1 MKNKQLTRK
10 KFLDIAKLSVL
21 FLLTSCNGLSRKI
34 SIGLYKNFLPVS
46 FINLLPKTWKKE
58 NLNYKEDNSNKNFR
72 NKDLILINDGWLSRV
87 DLKVFDDISQP
98 LMNYLDERS
107 KYYLSNWTLFE
118 QKKLYPIGVIPYA
131 VIIKNNERYKITNK
145 NNWDF
150 LLSKDLIG
158 KMILPNSPRILIS
171 IAERINNKNAIKA
184 IFNQGNIYDDIN
196 AIDWLIN
203 TDAVLA
209 ILPLT
214 ICEKYL
220 KIDSRLSI
228 VFPNQGVPLMWNFL
242 LINNNFNQALLL
254 NWIDK
259 LLERNSVNK
268 LIRDGLYL
276 PFKNEYNQSSYNNTF
291 KSERL
296 LKRPSE
302 ECWRNSWSFNPLKE
316 SEKIEL
322 EIIWKKS
329 LAP

>member
-1 MKNKQLTRK
+1 MNNKQLTRK

-34 SIGLYKNFLPVS
+34 SIGLNKNFLSVN
-46 FINLLPKTWKKE
+46 FINLLPKNWRKE
-58 NLNYKEDNSNKNFR
+58 NINFKEDNSNKNFR
-72 NKDLILINDGWLSRV
+72 DKDLILINDGWLSRV
-87 DLKVFDDISQP
+87 NLKVFDDISQP

-107 KYYLSNWTLFE
+107 KYYLSNWPLFE
-118 QKKLYPIGVIPYA
+118 RNKLYPIGVIPYA

-171 IAERINNKNAIKA
+171 IAERIKNKNAIKA

-259 LLERNSVNK
+259 LIERNLINK
-268 LIRDGLYL
+268 LIKDGLYL
-276 PFKNEYNQSSYNNTF
+276 PFNNEYAQSKYKYSS
-291 KSERL
+291 KSARL
-296 LKRPSE
+296 VNRPSE
-302 ECWRNSWSFNPLKE
+302 ECWRNSWSFNSLKE
-316 SEKIEL
+316 SEKVEF
-322 EIIWKKS
+322 EKIWKDL

>member
-1 MKNKQLTRK
+1 MNNKQLTRK

-107 KYYLSNWTLFE
+107 KYYLSNWPLFE
-118 QKKLYPIGVIPYA
+118 RKKLYPIGVIPYA

-259 LLERNSVNK
+259 LIERNLINK
-268 LIRDGLYL
+268 LIKDGLYL
-276 PFKNEYNQSSYNNTF
+276 PFNNEYAQSKYKYSS
-291 KSERL
+291 KSARL
-296 LKRPSE
+296 VNRPSE
-302 ECWRNSWSFNPLKE
+302 ECWRNSWSFNSLKE
-316 SEKIEL
+316 SEKVEF
-322 EIIWKKS
+322 EKIWKDL

>member
-87 DLKVFDDISQP
+87 DLKLFDAISEP
-98 LMNYLDERS
+98 LINYLDERS
-107 KYYLSNWTLFE
+107 KYYLSNWKLFE

-171 IAERINNKNAIKA
+171 IAERINNKNAMKA
-184 IFNQGNIYDDIN
+184 IFNKGNIYDDIN

-259 LLERNSVNK
+259 LIDRNSINK
-268 LIRDGLYL
+268 LIKDGLYL
-276 PFKNEYNQSSYNNTF
+276 PFNNEYIQSKYKYSS
-291 KSERL
+291 KSASL
-296 LKRPSE
+296 LNRPSE
-302 ECWRNSWSFNPLKE
+302 ECWRNSWSFNSLKE
-316 SEKIEL
+316 SEKVEF
-322 EIIWKKS
+322 EKIWKDL

>member
-1 MKNKQLTRK
+1 MINKQLTRR
-10 KFLDIAKLSVL
+10 KFLDIAKLSAL
-21 FLLTSCNGLSRKI
+21 FLLTSCKGLSTKI
-34 SIGLYKNFLPVS
+34 SIGFYKNFLPLS
-46 FINLLPKTWKKE
+46 FINLLPKNWKKE
-58 NLNYKEDNSNKNFR
+58 NLNYKKDNLNNSSLDKNI
-72 NKDLILINDGWLSRV
+72 ILINDGWLS
-87 DLKVFDDISQP
+87 KVELRDFNDISAS
-98 LMNYLDERS
+98 LLDYLDERS
-107 KYYLSNWTLFE
+107 KNYLSNWELFE
-118 QKKLYPIGVIPYA
+118 RKKLYPIGVIPYA

-145 NNWDF
+145 NDWDF

-171 IAERINNKNAIKA
+171 ISERIKNKNAMKEI
-184 IFNQGNIYDDIN
+184 INQGNIYDDIN

-242 LINNNFNQALLL
+242 LINNNFNQTLLL

-259 LLERNSVNK
+259 LLDKNSLNK
-268 LIRDGLYL
+268 LIKDGLYL
-276 PFKNEYNQSSYNNTF
+276 PFNNEYMQSKYKDTS
-291 KSERL
+291 KSTRL
-296 LKRPSE
+296 LNRPSA
-302 ECWRNSWSFNPLKE
+302 ECWRNSWSFNPLTE
-316 SEKIEL
+316 SEKVEL
-322 EIIWKKS
+322 EKIWKKS

>member
-58 NLNYKEDNSNKNFR
+58 NLNYKEDNSNKNFS

-87 DLKVFDDISQP
+87 DLKLFDAISEP
-98 LMNYLDERS
+98 LINYLDERS
-107 KYYLSNWTLFE
+107 KYYLSNWPFFE

-259 LLERNSVNK
+259 LIDKNSINK
-268 LIRDGLYL
+268 LVKDGLYL
-276 PFKNEYNQSSYNNTF
+276 PFNNEYIHSKYKYSS
-291 KSERL
+291 KSARL
-296 LKRPSE
+296 LNRPSE
-302 ECWRNSWSFNPLKE
+302 ECWRNSWSFNSLKE
-316 SEKIEL
+316 SEKVEF
-322 EIIWKKS
+322 EKIWKDL

>member
-1 MKNKQLTRK
+1 MINNQLTRR
-10 KFLDIAKLSVL
+10 KFLDMAKLSVL

-34 SIGLYKNFLPVS
+34 SIGLYKNFLPVN
-46 FINLLPKTWKKE
+46 FINLLPKNWKKE
-58 NLNYKEDNSNKNFR
+58 NINFKEDNSNKNFR

-107 KYYLSNWTLFE
+107 KYYLSNWPLFE
-118 QKKLYPIGVIPYA
+118 RNKLYPIGVIPYA

-171 IAERINNKNAIKA
+171 IAERINNKNAMKA
-184 IFNQGNIYDDIN
+184 IFNKGNIYDDIN

-220 KIDSRLSI
+220 KIDPRLSI

-259 LLERNSVNK
+259 LIDKNSINK
-268 LIRDGLYL
+268 LVKDGLYL
-276 PFKNEYNQSSYNNTF
+276 PFNNEYIHSKYKYSS
-291 KSERL
+291 KSARL
-296 LKRPSE
+296 LNRPSE
-302 ECWRNSWSFNPLKE
+302 ECWRNSWSFNSLKE
-316 SEKIEL
+316 SEKVEF
-322 EIIWKKS
+322 EKIWKDL

>member
-1 MKNKQLTRK
+1 MNNKQLTRK

-46 FINLLPKTWKKE
+46 FINLLPKNWKKE
-58 NLNYKEDNSNKNFR
+58 NLNYKEDNLNKNFR

-87 DLKVFDDISQP
+87 DLKVFDDISEP

-107 KYYLSNWTLFE
+107 KYYLSNWQLFE

-171 IAERINNKNAIKA
+171 IAERINNKNAMKA

-259 LLERNSVNK
+259 LIDRNSINK
-268 LIRDGLYL
+268 LIKDGLYL
-276 PFKNEYNQSSYNNTF
+276 PFNNEYIQSKYKYSS
-291 KSERL
+291 KSARL
-296 LKRPSE
+296 LNRPSE
-302 ECWRNSWSFNPLKE
+302 ECWRNSWSFNSLKE
-316 SEKIEL
+316 SEKVEF
-322 EIIWKKS
+322 EKIWKDL

>member
-1 MKNKQLTRK
+1 MNNKQLTRK

-46 FINLLPKTWKKE
+46 FINLLPKNWKKE

-87 DLKVFDDISQP
+87 DLKVFDDISEP

-107 KYYLSNWTLFE
+107 KYYLSNWPLFE
-118 QKKLYPIGVIPYA
+118 RKKLYPIGVIPYA

-171 IAERINNKNAIKA
+171 IAERINNKNAMKA

-259 LLERNSVNK
+259 LIERNLINK
-268 LIRDGLYL
+268 LIKDGLYL
-276 PFKNEYNQSSYNNTF
+276 PFNNEYAQSKYKYSS
-291 KSERL
+291 KSARL
-296 LKRPSE
+296 VNRPSE
-302 ECWRNSWSFNPLKE
+302 ECWRNSWSFNSLKE
-316 SEKIEL
+316 SEKVEF
-322 EIIWKKS
+322 EKIWKDL

>member
-107 KYYLSNWTLFE
+107 KYYLSNWPFFG

-171 IAERINNKNAIKA
+171 IAERINNKNAMKA
-184 IFNQGNIYDDIN
+184 IFNKGNIYDDIN

-220 KIDSRLSI
+220 KIDPRLSI

-259 LLERNSVNK
+259 LIDKNSINK
-268 LIRDGLYL
+268 LVKDGLYL
-276 PFKNEYNQSSYNNTF
+276 PFNNEYIHSKYKYSS
-291 KSERL
+291 KSARL
-296 LKRPSE
+296 LNRPSE
-302 ECWRNSWSFNPLKE
+302 ECWRNSWSFNSLKE
-316 SEKIEL
+316 SEKVEF
-322 EIIWKKS
+322 EKIWKDL

>member
-87 DLKVFDDISQP
+87 DLKLFDAISEP
-98 LMNYLDERS
+98 LINYLDERS
-107 KYYLSNWTLFE
+107 KYYLSNWPFFG

-171 IAERINNKNAIKA
+171 IAERINNKNAMKA

-259 LLERNSVNK
+259 LIDKNSINK
-268 LIRDGLYL
+268 LVKDGLYL
-276 PFKNEYNQSSYNNTF
+276 PFNNEYIHSKYKYSS
-291 KSERL
+291 KSARL
-296 LKRPSE
+296 LNRPSE
-302 ECWRNSWSFNPLKE
+302 ECWRNSWSFNSLKE
-316 SEKIEL
+316 SEKVEF
-322 EIIWKKS
+322 EKIWKDL

>member
-1 MKNKQLTRK
+1 M
-10 KFLDIAKLSVL
+10 
-21 FLLTSCNGLSRKI
+21 
-34 SIGLYKNFLPVS
+34 
-46 FINLLPKTWKKE
+46 
-58 NLNYKEDNSNKNFR
+58 
-72 NKDLILINDGWLSRV
+72 
-87 DLKVFDDISQP
+87 
-98 LMNYLDERS
+98 S
-107 KYYLSNWTLFE
+107 K
-118 QKKLYPIGVIPYA
+118 KKLYPIGVIPYA

-171 IAERINNKNAIKA
+171 IAERINNKNAMKA
-184 IFNQGNIYDDIN
+184 IFNKGNIYDDIN

-220 KIDSRLSI
+220 KIDPRLSI

-259 LLERNSVNK
+259 LIDKNSINK
-268 LIRDGLYL
+268 LVKDGLYL
-276 PFKNEYNQSSYNNTF
+276 PFNNEYIHSKYKYSS
-291 KSERL
+291 KSARL
-296 LKRPSE
+296 LNRPSE
-302 ECWRNSWSFNPLKE
+302 ECWRNSWSFNSLKE
-316 SEKIEL
+316 SEKVEF
-322 EIIWKKS
+322 EKIWKNL

>member
-1 MKNKQLTRK
+1 MKKHLPRR
-10 KFLDIAKLSVL
+10 KFLNIAKLSIL
-21 FLLTSCNGLSRKI
+21 FLLTSCKGLSKKI
-34 SIGLYKNFLPVS
+34 SISFYKDFLPVS
-46 FINLLPKTWKKE
+46 FINLLPKSWKKD
-58 NLNYKEDNSNKNFR
+58 NLNYSDDKSNKTFID
-72 NKDLILINDGWLSRV
+72 KDIILINDGWINKVELQYFSDVSDPLLS
-87 DLKVFDDISQP
+87 
-98 LMNYLDERS
+98 YLDERS
-107 KYYLSNWTLFE
+107 KNYLRTWELSE
-118 QKKLYPIGVIPYA
+118 RKKLYPFGVIPYG
-131 VIIKNNERYKITNK
+131 VIIKKNERYKITNK

-150 LLSKDLIG
+150 LLSKDFIG

-259 LLERNSVNK
+259 LIERNLINK
-268 LIRDGLYL
+268 LIKDGLYL
-276 PFKNEYNQSSYNNTF
+276 PFNNEYAQSKYKYSS
-291 KSERL
+291 KSARL
-296 LKRPSE
+296 VNRPSE
-302 ECWRNSWSFNPLKE
+302 ECWRNSWSFNSLKE
-316 SEKIEL
+316 SEKVEL
-322 EIIWKKS
+322 EKIWKDL

>member
-1 MKNKQLTRK
+1 MNNKQLTRK

-34 SIGLYKNFLPVS
+34 SIGFYKNLLPIK
-46 FINLLPKTWKKE
+46 FINLLPKNWKKE
-58 NLNYKEDNSNKNFR
+58 NINFKEDHSNKNFR

-87 DLKVFDDISQP
+87 DLKVFNDIDDP
-98 LMNYLDERS
+98 LINYLDERS
-107 KYYLSNWTLFE
+107 KNYLRNWQLFE

-145 NNWDF
+145 SNWDF
-150 LLSKDLIG
+150 LLSKDING

-171 IAERINNKNAIKA
+171 IAERINNKNAMKA
-184 IFNQGNIYDDIN
+184 IFNKGNIYDDIN

-220 KIDSRLSI
+220 KIDPRLSI

-259 LLERNSVNK
+259 LIDKNSINK
-268 LIRDGLYL
+268 LEKDGLYL
-276 PFKNEYNQSSYNNTF
+276 PFNNEYIHSKYKYSS
-291 KSERL
+291 KSARL
-296 LKRPSE
+296 LNRPSE
-302 ECWRNSWSFNPLKE
+302 ECWRNSWSFNSLKE
-316 SEKIEL
+316 SEKVEF
-322 EIIWKKS
+322 EKIWKDL

>member
-1 MKNKQLTRK
+1 MNNKQLTRK

-34 SIGLYKNFLPVS
+34 SIGLYKNFLPVN
-46 FINLLPKTWKKE
+46 FINLLPKNWKKE
-58 NLNYKEDNSNKNFR
+58 NINFKEDNSNKNFR

-107 KYYLSNWTLFE
+107 KYYLSNWPLFE
-118 QKKLYPIGVIPYA
+118 RKKLYPIGVIPYA

-259 LLERNSVNK
+259 LIDKNSINK
-268 LIRDGLYL
+268 LVKDGLYL
-276 PFKNEYNQSSYNNTF
+276 PFNNEYIQSKYKYSS
-291 KSERL
+291 KSARL
-296 LKRPSE
+296 LNRPSE
-302 ECWRNSWSFNPLKE
+302 ECWRNSWSFNSLKE
-316 SEKIEL
+316 SEKVEF
-322 EIIWKKS
+322 EKIWKDL

>member
-1 MKNKQLTRK
+1 MNNKQFTRK

-34 SIGLYKNFLPVS
+34 SIGLYKNFLPVN
-46 FINLLPKTWKKE
+46 FINLLPKNWKKE
-58 NLNYKEDNSNKNFR
+58 NINFKEDNSNKNFR

-107 KYYLSNWTLFE
+107 KYYLSNWPLFE
-118 QKKLYPIGVIPYA
+118 RNKLYPIGVIPYA

-259 LLERNSVNK
+259 LIERNLINK
-268 LIRDGLYL
+268 LIKDGLYL
-276 PFKNEYNQSSYNNTF
+276 PFNNEYAQSKYKYSS
-291 KSERL
+291 KSARL
-296 LKRPSE
+296 VNRPSE
-302 ECWRNSWSFNPLKE
+302 ECWRNSWSFNSLKE
-316 SEKIEL
+316 SEKVEF
-322 EIIWKKS
+322 EKIWKDL

>member
-1 MKNKQLTRK
+1 MNNKQLTRK

-34 SIGLYKNFLPVS
+34 SIGLYKNFLPVN

-107 KYYLSNWTLFE
+107 KYYLSNWPLFE
-118 QKKLYPIGVIPYA
+118 RKKLYPIGVIPYA

-259 LLERNSVNK
+259 LIERNLINK
-268 LIRDGLYL
+268 LINDGLYL
-276 PFKNEYNQSSYNNTF
+276 PFNNEYAQSKYKYSS
-291 KSERL
+291 KSARL
-296 LKRPSE
+296 VNRPSE
-302 ECWRNSWSFNPLKE
+302 ECWRNSWSFNSLKE
-316 SEKIEL
+316 SEKVEF
-322 EIIWKKS
+322 EKIWKDL

>member
-1 MKNKQLTRK
+1 MINNKLNRR
-10 KFLDIAKLSVL
+10 KFLDIAKLSVS
-21 FLLTSCNGLSRKI
+21 FLLTSCSGLSRKI
-34 SIGLYKNFLPVS
+34 SIGFYKNFLSVN
-46 FINLLPKTWKKE
+46 FINLLPKNWKKE
-58 NLNYKEDNSNKNFR
+58 NLNYKEGNLNSNLK

-87 DLKVFDDISQP
+87 DLKVFDDISDP
-98 LMNYLDERS
+98 LINYLDERS
-107 KYYLSNWTLFE
+107 KNYLSNWDLFE

-131 VIIKNNERYKITNK
+131 VIIKNNERHKITNK
-145 NNWDF
+145 SNWDF

-184 IFNQGNIYDDIN
+184 IFNKHNIYDDIN

-242 LINNNFNQALLL
+242 LINNNFNQDLLL
-254 NWIDK
+254 DWINK
-259 LLERNSVNK
+259 LLDRNSLNK
-268 LIRDGLYL
+268 LIKDGLFL
-276 PFKNEYNQSSYNNTF
+276 PFNNEYIKSKYEYSSI
-291 KSERL
+291 SARL
-296 LKRPSE
+296 LNRPSK
-302 ECWRNSWSFNPLKE
+302 ECWRNSWSFNSLKE
-316 SEKIEL
+316 SEKNEF
-322 EIIWKKS
+322 EKIWNNL

>member
-1 MKNKQLTRK
+1 MINKQLTRK

-34 SIGLYKNFLPVS
+34 SIGLHKNFLSVN
-46 FINLLPKTWKKE
+46 FINLLPKNWKKE

-87 DLKVFDDISQP
+87 DLKVFNDINDP
-98 LMNYLDERS
+98 LINYLDERS
-107 KYYLSNWTLFE
+107 KNYLSNWQLFE

-145 NNWDF
+145 SNWDF

-171 IAERINNKNAIKA
+171 IAERINNKNAMKA

-259 LLERNSVNK
+259 LIDRNSINK
-268 LIRDGLYL
+268 LIKDGLYL
-276 PFKNEYNQSSYNNTF
+276 PFNNEYIQSKYKYSS
-291 KSERL
+291 KSARL
-296 LKRPSE
+296 LNRPSE
-302 ECWRNSWSFNPLKE
+302 ECWRNSWSFNSLKE
-316 SEKIEL
+316 SEKVEF
-322 EIIWKKS
+322 EKIWKDL

>member
-1 MKNKQLTRK
+1 MNNKQLTRK

-34 SIGLYKNFLPVS
+34 SIGFYKNFLPVN
-46 FINLLPKTWKKE
+46 FINLLPKNWKKE

-87 DLKVFDDISQP
+87 DLKGFNDISEP

-145 NNWDF
+145 DNWDF
-150 LLSKDLIG
+150 LLSKDFIG

-171 IAERINNKNAIKA
+171 IAERINNKNAMKA
-184 IFNQGNIYDDIN
+184 IINKYNIYDDIN

-214 ICEKYL
+214 ICKKYL

-228 VFPNQGVPLMWNFL
+228 IFPNQGVPLMWNFL
-242 LINNNFNQALLL
+242 LLNHNFNQTLLL

-259 LLERNSVNK
+259 LLERNSLNK
-268 LIRDGLYL
+268 LVKDGLYL
-276 PFKNEYNQSSYNNTF
+276 PFNNESVQSNYKYIS
-291 KSERL
+291 KSGRL
-296 LKRPSE
+296 LNRPSE
-302 ECWRNSWSFNPLKE
+302 ECWKNSWSFNSLKD
-316 SEKIEL
+316 SEKVEL
-322 EIIWKKS
+322 EKIWKKS

>member
-1 MKNKQLTRK
+1 MNNKQLTRK

-87 DLKVFDDISQP
+87 DLKLFDAISEP
-98 LMNYLDERS
+98 LINYLDERS
-107 KYYLSNWTLFE
+107 KYYLSNWPFFE

-158 KMILPNSPRILIS
+158 KMILPNSPRILLS
-171 IAERINNKNAIKA
+171 ITERINNKNAIKA

-259 LLERNSVNK
+259 LIDKNSINK
-268 LIRDGLYL
+268 LVKDGLYL
-276 PFKNEYNQSSYNNTF
+276 PFNNEYIHSKYKYSS
-291 KSERL
+291 KSARL
-296 LKRPSE
+296 LNRPSE
-302 ECWRNSWSFNPLKE
+302 ECWRNSWSFNSLKE
-316 SEKIEL
+316 SEKVEF
-322 EIIWKKS
+322 EKIWKDL

>member
-1 MKNKQLTRK
+1 MNNKQLTRK

-34 SIGLYKNFLPVS
+34 SIGLYKNFLPVN
-46 FINLLPKTWKKE
+46 FINLLPKNWKKE
-58 NLNYKEDNSNKNFR
+58 NINFKEDNSNKNFR

-87 DLKVFDDISQP
+87 DFKVFDDISQP

-107 KYYLSNWTLFE
+107 KYYLSNWPFFE

-171 IAERINNKNAIKA
+171 IAERINNKNAMKT
-184 IFNQGNIYDDIN
+184 IFNKGNIYDDIN

-220 KIDSRLSI
+220 KIDPRLSI

-242 LINNNFNQALLL
+242 LINNNFNQALLI

-259 LLERNSVNK
+259 LIDKNSINK
-268 LIRDGLYL
+268 LVKDGLYL
-276 PFKNEYNQSSYNNTF
+276 PFNNEYIHSKYKYSS
-291 KSERL
+291 KSARL
-296 LKRPSE
+296 LNRPSE
-302 ECWRNSWSFNPLKE
+302 ECWRNSWSFNSLKE
-316 SEKIEL
+316 SEKVEF
-322 EIIWKKS
+322 EKIWKDL